1 MLNYGNVS
9 RLFLMATHLLNK
21 FHGKVA
27 YDISILGLCV
37 IAHICGLGLE
47 YVHARRSRII
57 NLIKNKGNW
66 E

>member
-1 MLNYGNVS
+1 
-9 RLFLMATHLLNK
+9 MATHVLNK

-27 YDISILGLCV
+27 YDGSILGLCA

-57 NLIKNKGNW
+57 NSVRNKSNW

>member
-9 RLFLMATHLLNK
+9 RIFLMATHVLNK

-27 YDISILGLCV
+27 YDGSILGLCA

-47 YVHARRSRII
+47 YVHVRRSRII
-57 NLIKNKGNW
+57 NSVKNKGNC